1 MYLIDSHCHI
11 DGSQF
16 DEDRDEVVRRAKEA
30 GVAAMLNVGTG
41 DPHSDDFRRAV
52 SVAERYDNVFASVGV
67 HPHDAKLYD
76 DRAEEH
82 LIDLVKKSEKVVAWG
97 EIGLDYYYDHSP
109 RDVQQEVFR
118 RQIRIAKRLGLPI
131 IIHSRDADDDTVKIL
146 TEEYAVEPALQ
157 KPARSKGTSDRPTDS
172 EVTGNENLK
181 ADSRK
186 LKADS
191 WNLENSFQQS
201 AISRQ
206 PEGESQS
213 FNTGHQPSAIS
224 HQSKSPGVMHCFG
237 GTPEMAGQ
245 CLELGFYISFAG
257 NVTFKKAEELRDA
270 ARVVPLDRLLVE
282 TDCPYLTPVPFRG
295 KRNEPAYV
303 VHTARFLAEF
313 YGIEFE
319 KLAEQTTKNFLD
331 LFRANIAIEDTESS

>member
-1 MYLIDSHCHI
+1 MLIDSHCHI

-52 SVAERYDNVFASVGV
+52 AVAERYDNVFASVGV

-76 DRAEEH
+76 DKAEEH
-82 LIDLVKKSEKVVAWG
+82 LIDLVKTSEKVVAWG

-109 RDVQQEVFR
+109 RDVQQDVFR
-118 RQIRIAKRLGLPI
+118 RQIRIAKELGLPI
-131 IIHSRDADDDTVKIL
+131 IIHSRDANEDTVKIL
-146 TEEYAVEPALQ
+146 TEEYALQ
-157 KPARSKGTSDRPTDS
+157 KPARRKGIPNRSADPEKTESL
-172 EVTGNENLK
+172 ELK
-181 ADSRK
+181 AESR
-186 LKADS
+186 
-191 WNLENSFQQS
+191 NLNSSYQPSAISNQPEGESRNLNSSYQPS

-206 PEGESQS
+206 PEAESS
-213 FNTGHQPSAIS
+213 DAKDSHQPNA
-224 HQSKSPGVMHCFG
+224 PGVMHCFG
-237 GTPEMAGQ
+237 GTPEMAEQ

-282 TDCPYLTPVPFRG
+282 TDCPYLTPVPVRG
-295 KRNEPAYV
+295 KRNEPSYV
-303 VHTARFLAEF
+303 VHTARFLTEL

-319 KLAEQTTKNFLD
+319 KLAEQTTQNFLD
-331 LFRANIAIEDTESS
+331 LFKIKLTAEAQSR